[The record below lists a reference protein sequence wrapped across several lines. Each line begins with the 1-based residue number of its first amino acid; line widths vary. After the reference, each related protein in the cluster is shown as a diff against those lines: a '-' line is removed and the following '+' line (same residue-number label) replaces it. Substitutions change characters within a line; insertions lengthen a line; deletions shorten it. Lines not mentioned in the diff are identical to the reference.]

1 MIGKKNAKTSEW
13 GNSFALLTKHLT
25 NQAKFTQRTLETLS
39 QDFELKQQ
47 CGHDAVNGHK
57 TIKVVF
63 WLAPNSIDFI
73 GWEIC

>member
-1 MIGKKNAKTSEW
+1 MRQLIR
-13 GNSFALLTKHLT
+13 FT
-25 NQAKFTQRTLETLS
+25 NQTFDEPSQIYSKNSWNFSLS
-39 QDFELKQQ
+39 QDFELKLQ